1 MNSRMSNFRLSPVT
15 LAVVTAIGFDGE
27 DDPTAQLTAAN
38 EALAAAKAKV
48 TELETT
54 SAATASELK
63 ALRDTWGDMDAK
75 KVKALMDKL
84 GADEELQLIA
94 DGKVEEVI
102 ERRTAAVT
110 STMQSQIDAATNAR
124 DEAQAG
130 RDDATEKL
138 NRLIVSHAVR
148 SGATEQKVVGSAIED
163 VLARAASVFKV
174 NEEGAV
180 VPVDNSFGKDGKTP
194 LSPGEWVDGM
204 REKAPHWFP
213 QAQGAGARGGGG
225 GAGSGFHTITRTNAR
240 DMQKYRSAKAAAEKA
255 GVELRI
261 VADMA

>member
-1 MNSRMSNFRLSPVT
+1 MKNRMFALTAVT
-15 LAVVTAIGFDGE
+15 LAVRTAVGYDGE
-27 DDPTAQLTAAN
+27 GDAAAQLQAAN
-38 EALAAAKAKV
+38 EALAAATAKV

-54 SAATASELK
+54 GATTAKELK
-63 ALRDTWGDMDAK
+63 ALKDTWGDMDAK

-94 DGKVEEVI
+94 DGKVDEVI
-102 ERRTAAVT
+102 ERRTSAVT
-110 STMQSQIDAATNAR
+110 TTMQSKIDAITGELDKASTAR
-124 DEAQAG
+124 DE
-130 RDDATEKL
+130 ATEKL

-148 SGATEQKVVGSAIED
+148 SGATEQKVVGTAIED
-163 VLARAASVFKV
+163 VLARAVSVFKV

-225 GAGSGFHTITRTNAR
+225 GGGSDFHSITRTNAR
-240 DMQKYRSAKAAAEKA
+240 DMQKYRAAKEAAAKA
-255 GVELRI
+255 GMELRI
-261 VADMA
+261 VSDVG